1 MATTP
6 PGLSGFWPIGAD
18 RRRRTEGETASAAA
32 GYVRR
37 LSRRVQKL
45 ETAKV
50 EGEAMIASLRL
61 LLDRTPYTKTKRK
74 KKKDQRRQ
82 TKTESSHRRDA
93 RPDRARAT
101 STTGTQ
107 TSVSMNTVV
116 HATFSDNDNDDDDD
130 EGGSVQSPASSPPS
144 SEAEADCED
153 PLLFE
158 KVDDDNNCAYES
170 KLDKSLA
177 EIIDDERRAT
187 SRSSPFGRALPQ
199 GEHRSGTSEKGA
211 RLLEAAPPQQPL
223 RHELT
228 RGTSE
233 KGEGFLETAPPPRFQ
248 PAANLSGS
256 SEKGVRLLEAAPP
269 KRQQLHS
276 PRAQSRG
283 TSEKGAGLLET
294 APPHRRRGDGSRSPR
309 ASTRRRRSVDDTRQP
324 TPPWRRQTSQ
334 LLRPAHQDQ
343 QRQGPASQ
351 LKAKGQGKGRTRQNP
366 PRVGHPHRPA
376 A

>member
-1 MATTP
+1 
-6 PGLSGFWPIGAD
+6 
-18 RRRRTEGETASAAA
+18 
-32 GYVRR
+32 
-37 LSRRVQKL
+37 VQKL

-233 KGEGFLETAPPPRFQ
+233 KGVGGLLETAPPQLRPSLQGLTRGTSEKGEGFLETAPPPRFQ